1 MLYPLY
7 AQVVLT
13 FLVLFWAFFTRIQ
26 AVRQRE
32 INFGYF
38 RLMQGAAPERMQKA
52 TRQFAN
58 LFEMPVLFYAVC
70 LLCVFKG
77 FADTAQVA
85 LAWIYV
91 VCRSAQALIHLSYN
105 HILHR
110 VVVFGLG
117 NAVLL
122 ALWLRVM
129 LHV

>member
-13 FLVLFWAFFTRIQ
+13 FLVLFWTFFTRVQ

-52 TRQFAN
+52 TRHFAN

-77 FADTAQVA
+77 FDDTLQMA
-85 LAWIYV
+85 LAWFYV
-91 VCRSAQALIHLSYN
+91 LCRSAQALIHLSYN

-110 VVVFGLG
+110 VLVFSLG
-117 NAVLL
+117 NGVLL

-129 LHV
+129 VHV